1 MYRVSLRGGQGGWLG
16 GTFVIPDLGD
26 RCVCCDSATA
36 DVVEYDPSVDYQAL
50 GLVRVPLCVGCRS
63 HVGRYALWRPLLT
76 TLALV
81 FGFVELTFAIG
92 FGRMNH
98 LAFALLAI
106 GAGVAVPSLLRR
118 RRIAAARHGH
128 HREFAFVAR
137 PGDVELRTTNR
148 RLVELLLAQG
158 GALVD

>member
-1 MYRVSLRGGQGGWLG
+1 M
-16 GTFVIPDLGD
+16 
-26 RCVCCDSATA
+26 
-36 DVVEYDPSVDYQAL
+36 
-50 GLVRVPLCVGCRS
+50 
-63 HVGRYALWRPLLT
+63 
-76 TLALV
+76 

-148 RLVELLLAQG
+148 RLVNLLLAQG